1 MLALEN
7 KRVPPTNETEG
18 DYVASNIA
26 RAAQIFSEYGDFIR
40 SIIRFRTG
48 DEDLTDDLFQDY
60 FLSLVSRPIPQDV
73 QNIKSYIYR
82 AITNDTFDAV
92 RRVEKYRGKIERY
105 AKKIEN
111 SVNKNHPENALIE
124 VEETARMFRMIERLI
139 SPTESQAVTLKF
151 KNNGSIE
158 EVAKQMA
165 VNKRSVSRYISVG
178 LRKLRQFLVEK
189 KDM

>member
-1 MLALEN
+1 
-7 KRVPPTNETEG
+7 
-18 DYVASNIA
+18 
-26 RAAQIFSEYGDFIR
+26 
-40 SIIRFRTG
+40 
-48 DEDLTDDLFQDY
+48 
-60 FLSLVSRPIPQDV
+60 LVSRPIPQDV